1 MIYNM
6 RRRKKKPKQLTW
18 RFYNRLRYGKGQDFS
33 ANFESA
39 GRAWAGIRISAH
51 EGDWVTQMWYLTN
64 NSNPLLAKVSVYT
77 INKGFE
83 NSEHRTITFEKEP
96 TGDLLAFLQKNA
108 TPL

>member
-18 RFYNRLRYGKGQDFS
+18 RFYARIGYGKPQKFS

-39 GRAWAGIRISAH
+39 GRAWMGIKVSAH
-51 EGDWVTQMWYLTN
+51 EKDGVIQMWYLTN
-64 NSNPLLAKVSVYT
+64 NSNPNFAEVSVYT
-77 INKGFE
+77 INKGFN
-83 NSEHRTITFEKEP
+83 NSGLRTITFEKEP
-96 TGDLLAFLQKNA
+96 TGDLLAFLQKTA

>member
-18 RFYNRLRYGKGQDFS
+18 RFYKRLSYGKSQDFS

-39 GRAWAGIRISAH
+39 GRAWAGIRVSAT
-51 EGDWVTQMWYLTN
+51 ERDGVTQMWYLTN
-64 NSNPLLAKVSVYT
+64 SSSPYLARVSVYIST
-77 INKGFE
+77 KGFT

-96 TGDLLAFLQKNA
+96 TGDLLTFLQANA
-108 TPL
+108 TLL

>member
-18 RFYNRLRYGKGQDFS
+18 RFYDRLSYGKTQDFS

-39 GRAWAGIRISAH
+39 GSAWTGIKVSTH
-51 EGDWVTQMWYLTN
+51 ESYGVIQMWYLTN
-64 NSNPLLAKVSVYT
+64 NSNPFLAKVSVYA

-83 NSEHRTITFEKEP
+83 NSGHRTITFEKEP
-96 TGDLLAFLQKNA
+96 TGDLLAFLQANA